1 MYCPSCGAESTLE
14 LNYCNRCGA
23 SMAPSTELA
32 PISLTKPAL
41 VIGAIVTALTLG
53 GFSILIEG
61 AIRLATVF
69 HVPDP
74 IMAIVVMGMA
84 TIIACDFLL
93 LRLLSRIVRSS
104 LDAKKERPA
113 ALPKQQGR
121 EQQSRELPRQLNP
134 QLEPVASVTEHTTRT
149 FAPVF
154 REPSDRGTK

>member
-1 MYCPSCGAESTLE
+1 
-14 LNYCNRCGA
+14 
-23 SMAPSTELA
+23 MAPATEFV

-41 VIGAIVTALTLG
+41 VIGIVITALTLG

-104 LDAKKERPA
+104 LDAKKEKPA
-113 ALPKQQGR
+113 VLPKQSR
-121 EQQSRELPRQLNP
+121 EQPRQLNP
-134 QLEPVASVTEHTTRT
+134 QFEPVPSVTEHTTRT

>member
-14 LNYCNRCGA
+14 LKYCSRCGA
-23 SMAPSTELA
+23 SMAPSTELV

-41 VIGAIVTALTLG
+41 VIGLIVTALTLG
-53 GFSILIEG
+53 GFAILIEG

-74 IMAIVVMGMA
+74 IMAIIMLGMA
-84 TIIACDFLL
+84 TIIACDILL
-93 LRLLSRIVRSS
+93 LRLLSRIIRTS
-104 LDAKKERPA
+104 LDAKNEKPA
-113 ALPKQQGR
+113 AQLK
-121 EQQSRELPRQLNP
+121 QQSRELPRQLNP
-134 QLEPVASVTEHTTRT
+134 QLEPVPSVTEHTTRT

>member
-1 MYCPSCGAESTLE
+1 MYCPSCGAESTVE

-23 SMAPSTELA
+23 SMAPSTVMV
-32 PISLTKPAL
+32 PISLTKPAII
-41 VIGAIVTALTLG
+41 IGIIVTALTLG

-74 IMAIVVMGMA
+74 IMAIIMLGMA

-93 LRLLSRIVRSS
+93 LRLLSRIVRTS
-104 LDAKKERPA
+104 LEQKHEKPA
-113 ALPKQQGR
+113 MLPKQKTR
-121 EQQSRELPRQLNP
+121 EEPRQLSP
-134 QLEPVASVTEHTTRT
+134 QFEPVPSVTEHTTRT

>member
-1 MYCPSCGAESTLE
+1 MYCPSCGAESTFE

-23 SMAPSTELA
+23 SMAPSAELA
-32 PISLTKPAL
+32 PISLTMPAL
-41 VIGAIVTALTLG
+41 IIGLIVTGLTLG
-53 GFSILIEG
+53 GFAILIEG

-74 IMAIVVMGMA
+74 IMAILILGMA

-93 LRLLSRIVRSS
+93 LRLLSRIVRTS
-104 LDAKKERPA
+104 LDQKKETPVR
-113 ALPKQQGR
+113 LVKQPG
-121 EQQSRELPRQLNP
+121 RELPRQLSP
-134 QLEPVASVTEHTTRT
+134 QIGPVASVTEHTTRT

>member
-1 MYCPSCGAESTLE
+1 MYCSSCGAESTLD

-23 SMAPSTELA
+23 SMAPSTELV

-41 VIGAIVTALTLG
+41 VIGLIVTALTLG
-53 GFSILIEG
+53 GFAILIEG

-93 LRLLSRIVRSS
+93 LRLLSRIVRTS
-104 LDAKKERPA
+104 LDQKKETPVR
-113 ALPKQQGR
+113 LVKQPG
-121 EQQSRELPRQLNP
+121 RELPRQLGP
-134 QLEPVASVTEHTTRT
+134 QFEQVASVTEHTTRT

-154 REPSDRGTK
+154 REPTDRGTK